1 VHRRAQN
8 VGHHDDDYTT
18 TLASACAAMGLRDP
32 LVVRREESEARAKA
46 APPHKV
52 VTGRPRAPVGELVY
66 FDKELIL
73 LFFSPLILLLSP
85 VGFFLKDLK
94 DWQLQSFTYPY
105 TLAFNSIVIF

>member
-1 VHRRAQN
+1 
-8 VGHHDDDYTT
+8 
-18 TLASACAAMGLRDP
+18 MGLRDP

-85 VGFFLKDLK
+85 VGFLFEGFEGLAITELY
-94 DWQLQSFTYPY
+94 YPY
-105 TLAFNSIVIF
+105 TPRFQHHYHLLIVLHAFLARLRACVHPS